1 MMKVTLFFGG
11 MKNRDSD
18 IGPEVEDILNYQ
30 VIELSRVPNMGEIIN
45 IAIGDF
51 SFSGRIAQV
60 FTTWLEPGNKHIKE
74 GHHGEQYAIMI
85 DEIVNVGF

>member
-30 VIELSRVPNMGEIIN
+30 VIELSRVPNVGEIIN
-45 IAIGDF
+45 IVIGDF
-51 SFSGRIAQV
+51 SLSGRIEQV
-60 FTTWLEPGNKHIKE
+60 FTTWREPGNKHIKE
-74 GHHGEQYAIMI
+74 GYHGEDYAIMI
-85 DEIVNVGF
+85 NEIENIGF